1 MHGEKPKKMCVELLK
16 KLQSFSKINSALIKD
31 DLNFFK
37 SFDLFYSK
45 TPKFSKEDIRK
56 IWKKHLADRQI
67 SKSPD
72 SITLYI
78 HNPFCVQRC
87 NFCCYNSNRYNRQN
101 ARRYLDSIANDCDY
115 FKKIF
120 APVKFDS
127 VYFGGGTP
135 NILKTDETEKLL
147 SIIFKSFQIK
157 KGAERK
163 IECNPIFSSKEK
175 LRIFKKYGFNR
186 ISFGVQ
192 SLDDKVLNLAN
203 RAYQKY
209 EHVKKALGDCRD
221 LGFEDVNIDLMFG
234 LEGDN
239 NHKFLKSFDKALS
252 LRPYSLIVYKLIPTK
267 TFYDAFLSAS
277 AAPQKFISDPEKLFG
292 RMYDLKIIFKKMS
305 EIARKYG
312 YLFIDENL
320 NFQSDNMGIAFRS
333 RASAEKFDAEK
344 MSYSFFTNGAHS
356 CFGLGL
362 YSQSHV
368 FGKAFY
374 KDMNQGFDLNAYK
387 KVYTGNT
394 IALDREILFEMTKQI
409 ESAGCVDIEKI
420 NSSFGI
426 DFTDHFK
433 KAISGLKALNS
444 IEIKNNKIRFIT
456 KRIKIA
462 ESLLFFLK
470 PSLLRVFLSVY
481 SSNRLGKF

>member
-1 MHGEKPKKMCVELLK
+1 MIKRITKRLK
-16 KLQSFSKINSALIKD
+16 LNRRINQSLIKD
-31 DLNFFK
+31 NLSFFK

-45 TPKFSKEDIRK
+45 SPKFGKEDIRK
-56 IWKKHLADRQI
+56 IWEKHLADRQK

-72 SITLYI
+72 SLTLYI

-87 NFCCYNSNRYNRQN
+87 NFCCYNSNQYNRQN

-115 FKKIF
+115 FKKTF
-120 APVKFDS
+120 ADHQFDS

-147 SIIFKSFQIK
+147 SMIFKNFRIK

-239 NHKFLKSFDKALS
+239 NDKFLRSFDKALS
-252 LRPYSLIVYKLIPTK
+252 LKPYSLIVYKLIPTK
-267 TFYDAFLSAS
+267 TFYDAFLSS
-277 AAPQKFISDPEKLFG
+277 SSAPQKFVSDPEKLFG
-292 RMYDLKIIFKKMS
+292 RMYNLKTIFKKMS
-305 EIARKYG
+305 EIARKRD

-320 NFQSDNMGIAFRS
+320 NFGSGNMGIAFRS
-333 RASAEKFDAEK
+333 RVSAEKFDAEK
-344 MSYSFFTNGAHS
+344 ISYSFFANGAHS

-374 KDMNQGFDLNAYK
+374 KDMNQEFDLSADK
-387 KVYTGNT
+387 KVYTGNAIT
-394 IALDREILFEMTKQI
+394 LDREILFEMAEQI
-409 ESAGCVDIEKI
+409 ESSDCVDIEKI
-420 NSSFGI
+420 NPSFDI
-426 DFTDHFK
+426 DFADHFK
-433 KAISGLKALNS
+433 EAISDLKTLDS
-444 IEIKNNKIRFIT
+444 IEIKNNKMRFIK
-456 KRIKIA
+456 KRIKTA
-462 ESLLFFLK
+462 ELLLFFLK

>member
-1 MHGEKPKKMCVELLK
+1 MHSEKTKKRRVELLK
-16 KLQSFSKINSALIKD
+16 KLQSYSKINSALIKD
-31 DLNFFK
+31 NLNFFK

-45 TPKFSKEDIRK
+45 SPKFSKEDIRK
-56 IWKKHLADRQI
+56 IWEKHLADRQK

-72 SITLYI
+72 SLTLYV
-78 HNPFCVQRC
+78 HNPFCAQRC
-87 NFCCYNSNRYNRQN
+87 NFCCYNSNQYNRQN
-101 ARRYLDSIANDCDY
+101 ARRYLDSIFGDCDY
-115 FKKIF
+115 FKKTF
-120 APVKFDS
+120 AAHQFDS

-135 NILKTDETEKLL
+135 NILKTGEIDALFSKLF
-147 SIIFKSFQIK
+147 SIFKIK

-163 IECNPIFSSKEK
+163 IECNPIFSSREK

-209 EHVKKALGDCRD
+209 EHVKKALRDCRD

-239 NHKFLKSFDKALS
+239 NDKFLESFDKALS
-252 LRPYSLIVYKLIPTK
+252 LKPYSLIVYKLIPTK

-277 AAPQKFISDPEKLFG
+277 AAPQKFISEPEKLFG
-292 RMYDLKIIFKKMS
+292 RMYDLKIIFKKMAK
-305 EIARKYG
+305 IARKYG
-312 YLFIDENL
+312 YLFINENM

-344 MSYSFFTNGAHS
+344 ISYSFFTNGAHS

-374 KDMNQGFDLNAYK
+374 KDMNQEFDLNMDK
-387 KVYTGNT
+387 KNYTGNT
-394 IALDREILFEMTKQI
+394 ITLNREILFEMAEQI
-409 ESAGCVDIEKI
+409 KSAGCVDIKKI
-420 NSSFGI
+420 NSSCNV
-426 DFTDHFK
+426 DFINYFK
-433 KAISGLKALNS
+433 EAISDLNALNS
-444 IEIKNNKIRFIT
+444 IEMKNNKMHFIG
-456 KRIKIA
+456 KRIKVA